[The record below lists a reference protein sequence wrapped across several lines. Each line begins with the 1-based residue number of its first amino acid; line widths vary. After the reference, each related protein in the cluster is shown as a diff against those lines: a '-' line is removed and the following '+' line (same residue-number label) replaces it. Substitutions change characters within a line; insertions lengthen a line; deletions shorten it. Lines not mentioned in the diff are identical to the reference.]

1 MVRRVFLSPAPRC
14 FYVLGRT
21 IVSLKI
27 SDPKKCFIFQWPKI
41 DTSCIKLLVSTGG
54 RAQNPYEI
62 SSFFFREP
70 TTPGT
75 QPFRVGRGSQPTLG
89 VGKPGAAAFSRENSW
104 FAWCFC
110 RNFLFCNNSFVFL
123 KIVFIFVLSLFQQG
137 LWTQLKNIGLHYKTN
152 ISQIC
157 IIYRIL

>member
-54 RAQNPYEI
+54 RVQNTYEI
-62 SSFFFREP
+62 SSFLCAK
-70 TTPGT
+70 TPGT
-75 QPFRVGRGSQPTLG
+75 QPFRVGGGSQPTLG
-89 VGKPGAAAFSRENSW
+89 VGKPGAAAFSP
-104 FAWCFC
+104 WCFC